1 MVVSVAQTS
10 EIARS
15 MSIGRIPT
23 RSGISAG
30 DSRAFLTFNFTISAT
45 TSRAGA

>member
-10 EIARS
+10 GSRAS
-15 MSIGRIPT
+15 MSIGRTPT
-23 RSGISAG
+23 RFGISAG
-30 DSRAFLTFNFTISAT
+30 DSRAFLMFNFTISAT

>member
-10 EIARS
+10 EIATS
-15 MSIGRIPT
+15 MIIGRIPT
-23 RSGISAG
+23 RFGISAV

-45 TSRAGA
+45 TSRAVA